1 MENAKRL
8 EALEAKRKQLDAQI
22 QALRVREQTQARK
35 DDTRRKV
42 LIGGVML
49 PMVKLDEMP
58 EGRLT
63 QLLDKHLDAERDRK
77 LFGLEPKQPAQPYPL
92 PVAQWRVAPYLP
104 PPQAGAV
111 CSQRAVEKWK
121 DPTGWAW
128 AVARGNLNL
137 ANPSGPSGV
146 YIHLKTWWEL
156 GVASRNGR
164 QSTFIVRFVTRL
176 PQGL

>member
-49 PMVKLDEMP
+49 KMVKLDEMP

-63 QLLDKHLDAERDRK
+63 QLLEASGRREGQKAIRLGTEA
-77 LFGLEPKQPAQPYPL
+77 
-92 PVAQWRVAPYLP
+92 
-104 PPQAGAV
+104 
-111 CSQRAVEKWK
+111 
-121 DPTGWAW
+121 TGTTIAAASR
-128 AVARGNLNL
+128 AVARSALSPAATG
-137 ANPSGPSGV
+137 GGGV
-146 YIHLKTWWEL
+146 
-156 GVASRNGR
+156 
-164 QSTFIVRFVTRL
+164 
-176 PQGL
+176 

>member
-49 PMVKLDEMP
+49 KMVKLDAMP

-77 LFGLEPKQPAQPYPL
+77 LFGLEPTQ
-92 PVAQWRVAPYLP
+92 
-104 PPQAGAV
+104 QAGAV

-137 ANPSGPSGV
+137 ANP
-146 YIHLKTWWEL
+146 
-156 GVASRNGR
+156 
-164 QSTFIVRFVTRL
+164 
-176 PQGL
+176 